1 MKTEILITNLTLNN
15 DGFGVIPETGEGV
28 YIPPGVTI
36 AAKLVAGETRIAT
49 LIDNNPERQ
58 RKTRYMGVYIEPVG
72 ATPVGL
78 ESEYS
83 KLDEK
88 IIDALSDVDGYLTS
102 DEVAREV
109 SSETSVVGQRLNNL
123 FSCGRIARADVYF
136 QSNQTPTN
144 VLWAMK
150 PEDFL

>member
-58 RKTRYMGVYIEPVG
+58 SKTRYMGVYIEPVG

-102 DEVAREV
+102 DEVAKEV
-109 SSETSVVGQRLNNL
+109 SSETNVVGQKLNNL

-136 QSNQTPTN
+136 QSSQTPTN

>member
-58 RKTRYMGVYIEPVG
+58 SKVRYMGVYIESVAP
-72 ATPVGL
+72 TPIGL
-78 ESEYS
+78 
-83 KLDEK
+83 
-88 IIDALSDVDGYLTS
+88 
-102 DEVAREV
+102 
-109 SSETSVVGQRLNNL
+109 
-123 FSCGRIARADVYF
+123 
-136 QSNQTPTN
+136 
-144 VLWAMK
+144 
-150 PEDFL
+150 

>member
-1 MKTEILITNLTLNN
+1 MKTEILITNLTLKN

-36 AAKLVAGETRIAT
+36 ATKLVAGETRIAT

-58 RKTRYMGVYIEPVG
+58 SKVRYMGVYIEPVG

-102 DEVAREV
+102 DEVAKEV
-109 SSETSVVGQRLNNL
+109 SSETSVIQQRLNNL
-123 FSCGRIARADVYF
+123 FSYGRIARADVYF
-136 QSNQTPTN
+136 QSSQTPTN

>member
-58 RKTRYMGVYIEPVG
+58 SKVRYMGVYIEPVG
-72 ATPVGL
+72 PTPVGL

-102 DEVAREV
+102 DEVAKEV

-123 FSCGRIARADVYF
+123 FSYGRIARADVYF

-144 VLWAMK
+144 VFWAMK

>member
-36 AAKLVAGETRIAT
+36 AAKLVAGEMRIAT

-58 RKTRYMGVYIEPVG
+58 NKARYMGVYIEPVG
-72 ATPVGL
+72 TKHVRSEG
-78 ESEYS
+78 EYS
-83 KLDEK
+83 ELDEK

-102 DEVAREV
+102 DEVAKEV
-109 SSETSVVGQRLNNL
+109 SSEVGVVGQRLANL

-136 QSNQTPTN
+136 QSPHATVN